1 MNNRGDVIKWANDEV
16 VMGQEHALSAG
27 MFPQRLQASPTSP
40 DLVLIYI
47 FLISKSKRLM
57 KTYQ

>member
-27 MFPQRLQASPTSP
+27 MFP
-40 DLVLIYI
+40 
-47 FLISKSKRLM
+47 
-57 KTYQ
+57 